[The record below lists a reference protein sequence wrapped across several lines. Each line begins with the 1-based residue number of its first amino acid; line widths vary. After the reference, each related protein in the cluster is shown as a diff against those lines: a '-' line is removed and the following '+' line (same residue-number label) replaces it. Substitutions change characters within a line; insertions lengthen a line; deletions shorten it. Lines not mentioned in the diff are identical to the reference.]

1 LPRMHLGG
9 AKPYWFMSL
18 SPDHLGKLLNRSGTV
33 PSRITDYLVSPIV
46 RLRRPKFYQ
55 VPQVPD

>member
-1 LPRMHLGG
+1 MHLGG

>member
-1 LPRMHLGG
+1 MRLGG
-9 AKPYWFMSL
+9 AKPYRFMSL
-18 SPDHLGKLLNRSGTV
+18 SPDHVGKLVNCSGTV

-55 VPQVPD
+55 APQVPD